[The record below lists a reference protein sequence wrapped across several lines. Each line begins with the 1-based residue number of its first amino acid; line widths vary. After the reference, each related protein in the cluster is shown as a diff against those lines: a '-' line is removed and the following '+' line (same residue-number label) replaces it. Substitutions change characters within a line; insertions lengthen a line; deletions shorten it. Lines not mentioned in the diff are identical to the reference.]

1 MTNVI
6 NFPKQ
11 KKVRDK
17 EYNSLLAKATVTQAI
32 MNNFIKEN
40 ENSTQSLFSGMSDTL
55 NVKHPKE
62 VRDCFLSFYNA
73 PSAETWALIRDK
85 LLDFNTSS
93 WQIWGKYDPNAPRSL
108 SSKEDE
114 EKYPDPNDFIKYYER
129 HKKDRIEEY
138 NKKLEE
144 IQNKLSEYE

>member
-1 MTNVI
+1 M
-6 NFPKQ
+6 
-11 KKVRDK
+11 
-17 EYNSLLAKATVTQAI
+17 NS
-32 MNNFIKEN
+32 FIKEN

-73 PSAETWALIRDK
+73 PSAETWAIIRDK
-85 LLDFNTSS
+85 LIDFNTSS
-93 WQIWGKYDPNAPRSL
+93 WQIWRKYDKNAPRSL

-114 EKYPDPNDFIKYYER
+114 EKYPDRNDFIKYYER
-129 HKKDRIEEY
+129 HKEDRIEEY

-144 IQNKLSEYE
+144 IENNLSEYE

>member
-17 EYNSLLAKATVTQAI
+17 KYNSLLAKKTITEAI
-32 MNNFIKEN
+32 MNSFIKEN

-73 PSAETWALIRDK
+73 PSAETWAIIRDK
-85 LLDFNTSS
+85 LIDFNTSS
-93 WQIWGKYDPNAPRSL
+93 WQIWRKYDKNAPRSL

-129 HKKDRIEEY
+129 HKEERIEEY

-144 IQNKLSEYE
+144 IENNLSEYE